1 MRAHKEKLS
10 EQDEEFVIG
19 LTYKELLEVI
29 YLIGDSLVMLSENYK
44 HGNFTK
50 DEEKSVLPIL
60 LDWQQNIVELSK
72 FVVLKGKK
80 AS

>member
-1 MRAHKEKLS
+1 MRARKEKLS

-19 LTYKELLEVI
+19 LTYKEFLELI
-29 YLIGDSLVMLSENYK
+29 YLIGDSLVMLAENYK
-44 HGNFTK
+44 QGNFTK
-50 DEEKSVLPIL
+50 DEEKGVLPVL

-72 FVVLKGKK
+72 FIPLKGKK

>member
-19 LTYKELLEVI
+19 LTYKELLELI
-29 YLIGDSLVMLSENYK
+29 YLLGDSLVMLSENYK
-44 HGNFTK
+44 QGHFTK
-50 DEEKSVLPIL
+50 DEERSVLPIL
-60 LDWQQNIVELSK
+60 LDWQQNIVDLSK
-72 FVVLKGKK
+72 FVILKGKK